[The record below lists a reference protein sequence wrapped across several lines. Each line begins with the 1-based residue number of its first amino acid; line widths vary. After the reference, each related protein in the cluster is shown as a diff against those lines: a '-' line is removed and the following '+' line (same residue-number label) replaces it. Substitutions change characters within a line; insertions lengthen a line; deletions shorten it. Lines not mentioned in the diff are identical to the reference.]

1 MTESAVFVFTVSS
14 G

>member
-1 MTESAVFVFTVSS
+1 MTESAVFVFAVSS